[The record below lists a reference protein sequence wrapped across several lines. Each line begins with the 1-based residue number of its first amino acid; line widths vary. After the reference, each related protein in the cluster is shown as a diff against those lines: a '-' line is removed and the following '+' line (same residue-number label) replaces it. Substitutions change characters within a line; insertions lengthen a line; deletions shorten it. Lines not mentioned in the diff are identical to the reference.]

1 VTEREMQETAGGGP
15 VYECPDCG
23 NLTIRGKWSM
33 DGARTLTEAAE
44 KLRDFA
50 HQLEHMRASGLQLI
64 GPIEDDYGVVGPGG
78 APGDDGA
85 DEGSDE

>member
-1 VTEREMQETAGGGP
+1 MTQSEMEEPAGGGP

-23 NLTIRGKWSM
+23 CLTIRGKWSM

-44 KLRDFA
+44 RLRDYA
-50 HQLEHMRASGLQLI
+50 HQLEHMRGSGLELT
-64 GPIEDDYGVVGPGG
+64 GTIEDDYGVVRPGG
-78 APGDDGA
+78 SPADDGA